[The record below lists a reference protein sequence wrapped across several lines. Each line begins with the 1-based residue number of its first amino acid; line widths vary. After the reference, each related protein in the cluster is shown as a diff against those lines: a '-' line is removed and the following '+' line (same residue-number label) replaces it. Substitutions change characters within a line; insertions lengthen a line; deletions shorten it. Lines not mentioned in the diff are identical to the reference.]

1 MFEVERRGDACIVH
15 VDEDLDIA
23 CKERLGASVEAAE
36 GVDSPRLIVVSLER
50 CAYCDSSGLAELL
63 KAYKRLRQRL
73 VVVVPSGS
81 QCRRIFEITGLNAIL
96 QISPSIDSALL
107 LSVTSD

>member
-1 MFEVERRGDACIVH
+1 MFDVERRGDASIVH
-15 VDEDLDIA
+15 IDEDLDIA
-23 CKERLGASVEAAE
+23 CRERLGASIEAAE
-36 GVDSPRLIVVSLER
+36 RMDSPRLIVISLER

-63 KAYKRLRQRL
+63 KAYKRLRQHL

-81 QCRRIFEITGLNAIL
+81 QCRRVFEITGLNAIL

-107 LSVTSD
+107 LNVTSD